1 MKKALLIL
9 NPYFNTSYELGQPV
23 LNDGDMMEKYLTKYG
38 YDVSRL
44 VDASSSVVLE
54 AIKKLITTSEE
65 AVIYYSGHGSRGSY
79 SKEESDGRNEA
90 FVFMRRVVLVEDDE
104 MAEVLKLNKTKKLI
118 LFNDCC
124 HSGTIWDLE
133 KVEIGPDQVVYN
145 ISACKDCQTAAQLAE
160 NGALT
165 SIFWPNFSSGSLNY
179 KRFTRAL
186 KHFGQAPQISKNKQM
201 LNGDFIEIP
210 F

>member
-23 LNDGDMMEKYLTKYG
+23 LNDGNMMEKYLTKYG

-44 VDASSSVVLE
+44 VDASSSVVIE
-54 AIKKLITTSEE
+54 AIKKLIMTSEE

-133 KVEIGPDQVVYN
+133 N
-145 ISACKDCQTAAQLAE
+145 KDCQTAAQLAE

-165 SIFWPNFSSGSLNY
+165 SIFWPNFSGGSLTY

-201 LNGDFIEIP
+201 LSGDFIEIP

>member
-23 LNDGDMMEKYLTKYG
+23 LNDGNMMEKYLTKYG

-44 VDASSSVVLE
+44 VDASSSVVIE

-104 MAEVLKLNKTKKLI
+104 MSEVLKLNKTKKLI

-133 KVEIGPDQVVYN
+133 NVDIGPDQVVYN

-165 SIFWPNFSSGSLNY
+165 SIFWPNFSGGSLNY

>member
-23 LNDGDMMEKYLTKYG
+23 LNDGNMMEKYLTRYG

-44 VDASSSVVLE
+44 VDASSSVVIE

-133 KVEIGPDQVVYN
+133 NVDIGPDQVVYN
-145 ISACKDCQTAAQLAE
+145 ISACRDCQTAAQLAE

-165 SIFWPNFSSGSLNY
+165 SIFWPNFSGGSLNY
-179 KRFTRAL
+179 KRLSRAL

-201 LNGDFIEIP
+201 LSGDFIEIP